1 MWEYDP
7 DSDLTKQVQDVWE
20 RRRGERP
27 ATAIIHAGVETGLI
41 IGKMRK
47 QGKTLQ
53 AVNLGVRN
61 YDVHTPRERMEIASL
76 GRTYELLV
84 EILREIH

>member
-1 MWEYDP
+1 M
-7 DSDLTKQVQDVWE
+7 T
-20 RRRGERP
+20 R
-27 ATAIIHAGVETGLI
+27 I
-41 IGKMRK
+41 IGKMRE
-47 QGKTLQ
+47 QGKALQ

-84 EILREIH
+84 EILPEIH